1 MPLSLFIIYS
11 IRNSCS
17 HTIHLTCIQKRN
29 PSCLSP
35 TEHQNRVSKEILSLH
50 IFSGRSLSCQSPH
63 RELAHPKNHP
73 GVESSVKIGMRRKT
87 RAGNYNF
94 YQQHPLSSIWATSKT
109 TLSPQKDFLVLQT
122 NHLPTT
128 VPQNFMDCTCGNP
141 CPIVQSRLIL
151 KSKLNILLQFD
162 IKALIIQYITTP
174 LVF

>member
-50 IFSGRSLSCQSPH
+50 IFSGCSLSCQSPH
-63 RELAHPKNHP
+63 RELAHPKKHP

-109 TLSPQKDFLVLQT
+109 TLSPPKGFFGATDKPPSYHSAPELHGLHMWKSMPYCAIQTDFKVKT
-122 NHLPTT
+122 KYSS
-128 VPQNFMDCTCGNP
+128 
-141 CPIVQSRLIL
+141 PIW
-151 KSKLNILLQFD
+151 
-162 IKALIIQYITTP
+162 Y
-174 LVF
+174 